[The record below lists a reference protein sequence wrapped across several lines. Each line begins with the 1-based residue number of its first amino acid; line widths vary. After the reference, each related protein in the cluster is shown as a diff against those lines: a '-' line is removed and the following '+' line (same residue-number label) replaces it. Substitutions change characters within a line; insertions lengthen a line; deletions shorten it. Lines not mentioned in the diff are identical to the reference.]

1 VKQTSSIRK
10 RAKSEIDSL
19 RERLVQVENALAE
32 AQDVIRAIQ
41 AGEVDAVVVSGP
53 KGEQV
58 FSLTGA
64 EYAYRALVEAINEG
78 AATISLDGTVLYCNR
93 RLAEL
98 VDIPLEQ
105 IIGNSASQLFGG
117 ESVRIFQAMMER
129 SLNGD
134 PAKAE
139 IDLPWAEGRRP
150 VYVSLREMNA
160 PGAALCMVVTDLSEH
175 KKRDELIAAGKLAR
189 SILESAAEA
198 IAVCDETGQIISA
211 NKAMEELCGFN
222 PLFRFFDEAVPL
234 EFPDDS
240 KSRQGR
246 FSIASALGDAAY
258 KSTEVT
264 LSRSDGDNFWLLL
277 SSSRIAGTSG
287 VVGCV
292 LTLTDIT
299 GRKREEEALRNSERL
314 YRAIGESI
322 DYGVW
327 MCAPDGR
334 NIYASDSFLKMVGM
348 TQQECSDFGW
358 GKVLHPDDAE
368 RTIAAWK
375 ECVRTGNTWECEH
388 RYRGMDG
395 EWHPV
400 LARGVPVRGDDGQ
413 VLCWAGLNLDV
424 SNLKRAEQALI
435 QSEKLAS
442 VGRMASTIA
451 HEINNPLETIGHA
464 IYLAMTD
471 PDSSD
476 QSKSY
481 LDLAVQ
487 ELERV
492 AHITKQTLAFHREN
506 QKSAWIDLRESV
518 DGVLRLYAGRLKSRG
533 VKVEKRYSAVPHIN
547 AIAGEIRQIVSNL
560 LSNSMDAVQKGGII
574 RLHVSPAVTSN
585 GSTAVRL
592 SVADTGSGIT
602 PEERKK
608 IFEPFF
614 TTKEIIGTGLGLWVT
629 KQIVEKHGG
638 TIRVRSKPASAT
650 VFSVVFPVR
659 REKPEAG

>member
-1 VKQTSSIRK
+1 
-10 RAKSEIDSL
+10 
-19 RERLVQVENALAE
+19 
-32 AQDVIRAIQ
+32 
-41 AGEVDAVVVSGP
+41 
-53 KGEQV
+53 
-58 FSLTGA
+58 
-64 EYAYRALVEAINEG
+64 
-78 AATISLDGTVLYCNR
+78 
-93 RLAEL
+93 
-98 VDIPLEQ
+98 
-105 IIGNSASQLFGG
+105 
-117 ESVRIFQAMMER
+117 
-129 SLNGD
+129 
-134 PAKAE
+134 
-139 IDLPWAEGRRP
+139 
-150 VYVSLREMNA
+150 
-160 PGAALCMVVTDLSEH
+160 
-175 KKRDELIAAGKLAR
+175 
-189 SILESAAEA
+189 
-198 IAVCDETGQIISA
+198 
-211 NKAMEELCGFN
+211 
-222 PLFRFFDEAVPL
+222 
-234 EFPDDS
+234 
-240 KSRQGR
+240 
-246 FSIASALGDAAY
+246 
-258 KSTEVT
+258 
-264 LSRSDGDNFWLLL
+264 
-277 SSSRIAGTSG
+277 
-287 VVGCV
+287 
-292 LTLTDIT
+292 
-299 GRKREEEALRNSERL
+299 
-314 YRAIGESI
+314 
-322 DYGVW
+322 
-327 MCAPDGR
+327 
-334 NIYASDSFLKMVGM
+334 
-348 TQQECSDFGW
+348 
-358 GKVLHPDDAE
+358 
-368 RTIAAWK
+368 
-375 ECVRTGNTWECEH
+375 
-388 RYRGMDG
+388 
-395 EWHPV
+395 
-400 LARGVPVRGDDGQ
+400 